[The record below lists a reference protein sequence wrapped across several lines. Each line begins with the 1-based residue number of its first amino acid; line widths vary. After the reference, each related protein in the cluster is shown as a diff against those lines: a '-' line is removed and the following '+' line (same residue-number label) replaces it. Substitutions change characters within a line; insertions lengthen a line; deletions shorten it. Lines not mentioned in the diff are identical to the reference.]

1 MNKVLIG
8 LVVLCLVSFVAA
20 FTEEQYQN
28 AFVQFI
34 GQYNKKYSH
43 DNFFG
48 RYKVFK
54 ANLDFI
60 EEHNS
65 GNSSFTVAMN
75 EFGDL
80 SSVEFA
86 ATHTGRQPTR
96 RLGTETVPAVDQPS
110 ANPAAVD
117 WRTSKKVTPVKNQGS
132 CGSCW
137 SFATTGS
144 IEGAWS
150 IKGNTLVSLSEQQ
163 LVDCSTAQGNGGCN
177 GGLSTLAY
185 KYVMANK
192 GITGESDYPYT
203 AKNGKCQTGKPVRA
217 TISNY
222 KTVTANSDADLENAV
237 AIVTVSVAIEADK
250 SSFQFYSGGVYND
263 AGCGTSLDHEV
274 LTVGYSTSGTTKYWI
289 VKNSWGTSWGAAG
302 YINIARVSGKGICG
316 INMEACYPII

>member
-1 MNKVLIG
+1 MNKL
-8 LVVLCLVSFVAA
+8 LLSLLVSLCVVSVVSA
-20 FTEEQYQN
+20 FSEEQYQN

-60 EEHNS
+60 SEHNS
-65 GNSSFTVAMN
+65 GNSSFSVAMN

-80 SSVEFA
+80 TSAEFA
-86 ATHTGRQPTR
+86 ATHTGRQPSR
-96 RLGTETVPAVDQPS
+96 RLGSETVIGQPG
-110 ANPAAVD
+110 ANPASVD
-117 WRTSKKVTPVKNQGS
+117 WRTQKVVTGVKNQGS

-144 IEGAWS
+144 IEGAWA

-163 LVDCSTAQGNGGCN
+163 LVDCSTKQGNGGCN
-177 GGLSTLAY
+177 GGLSTSAY
-185 KYVMANK
+185 KYVIANK
-192 GITGESDYPYT
+192 GITGETDYPYT
-203 AKNGKCQTGKPVRA
+203 ARNGNCQTGKPARA

-250 SSFQFYSGGVYND
+250 SSFQFYSGGVYSD
-263 AGCGTSLDHEV
+263 AGCGTNLDHEV
-274 LTVGYSTSGTTKYWI
+274 LAVGYNTNGNTKYWI
-289 VKNSWGTSWGAAG
+289 VKNSWGTSWGLSG
-302 YINIARVSGKGICG
+302 YIYIARVAGKGICG
-316 INMEACYPII
+316 INMDACYPII

>member
-1 MNKVLIG
+1 LFVSLC
-8 LVVLCLVSFVAA
+8 VVSVVSA

-34 GQYNKKYSH
+34 GQHNKKYRH
-43 DNFFG
+43 DNFFE
-48 RYKVFK
+48 RYNVFK

-65 GNSSFTVAMN
+65 GNSTFTVAMN
-75 EFGDL
+75 VFGDL
-80 SSVEFA
+80 TAAEFA
-86 ATHTGRQPTR
+86 ATHTGRLPHR
-96 RLGTETVPAVDQPS
+96 RLGAEAVPAEPN
-110 ANPAAVD
+110 ANPASVD
-117 WRTSKKVTPVKNQGS
+117 WRSQKVVTPIKNQGS

-144 IEGAWS
+144 IEGAWA

-163 LVDCSTAQGNGGCN
+163 LVDCSTKQGNKGCN
-177 GGLSTLAY
+177 GGLSTSAY
-185 KYVMANK
+185 KYVIANK

-203 AKNGKCQTGKPVRA
+203 AKNGNCQTGKPARA

-250 SSFQFYSGGVYND
+250 SSFQFYKAGVYND

-274 LTVGYSTSGTTKYWI
+274 LTVGYNTDGKTKYWI
-289 VKNSWGTSWGAAG
+289 VKNSWGTSWGVSG
-302 YINIARVSGKGICG
+302 YIYIARVSGKGICG
-316 INMEACYPII
+316 INMDACYPII